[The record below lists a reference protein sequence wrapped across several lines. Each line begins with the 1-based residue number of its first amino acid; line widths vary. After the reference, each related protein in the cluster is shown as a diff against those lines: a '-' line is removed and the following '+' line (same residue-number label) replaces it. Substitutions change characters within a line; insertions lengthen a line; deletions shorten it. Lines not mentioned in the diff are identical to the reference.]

1 MENPDVFM
9 NLYGLKFLLL
19 KLMTYIATSRVFPL
33 NLEDI
38 YRCKQKQTRNVD
50 FEGFI

>member
-1 MENPDVFM
+1 MENPDVVM

-33 NLEDI
+33 KFRNL
-38 YRCKQKQTRNVD
+38 NW
-50 FEGFI
+50 